1 MSDKQIFA
9 SVEVADHEVRLVV
22 GEFFN
27 ARFNIIKVE
36 RIPCFGITYDQV
48 LDPDEISNALR
59 KAASSAKRTI
69 GAEIKKVILAIPS
82 YKTKKYS
89 LRSTVDVSGIDGVIT
104 IQDVRN
110 AIKKAESVNIS
121 KDYALI
127 QTVCVKYIVNGIAT
141 RRIPIGEKCSQLSID
156 VDLLCA
162 DRKLAYDL
170 VGCVENAG
178 LQVLDIFP
186 EVYAVGKEAAL
197 FERAVEKQI
206 VVLKIERQS
215 TVLGLFRK
223 GRLTTAGV
231 LPAGLGNLVSDC
243 VDQYGVA
250 TADAVELL
258 KYSIRFNQKVYTDNP
273 VHIWSKDGET
283 KTISEKQF
291 VESIQKNVAQWV
303 KDLIKTCEPILQAGP
318 TTVIITGEGGETEG
332 LSDLLSESL
341 GCSVKCYIP
350 ETLGGRN
357 AGLTAPLGLIYA
369 YQDKL
374 PITGYIDDS
383 LDMDAFKKS
392 VSYREKKKEIDSKED
407 TLTSKLKGLFF
418 ENKAK

>member
-318 TTVIITGEGGETEG
+318 TPVIITGEGGETEG

-357 AGLTAPLGLIYA
+357 AGLTAPLGLLYA

>member
-59 KAASSAKRTI
+59 KAAGSAKRTI

-231 LPAGLGNLVSDC
+231 LPAVL
-243 VDQYGVA
+243 
-250 TADAVELL
+250 E
-258 KYSIRFNQKVYTDNP
+258 
-273 VHIWSKDGET
+273 
-283 KTISEKQF
+283 
-291 VESIQKNVAQWV
+291 
-303 KDLIKTCEPILQAGP
+303 ILS
-318 TTVIITGEGGETEG
+318 VI
-332 LSDLLSESL
+332 
-341 GCSVKCYIP
+341 V
-350 ETLGGRN
+350 
-357 AGLTAPLGLIYA
+357 
-369 YQDKL
+369 
-374 PITGYIDDS
+374 
-383 LDMDAFKKS
+383 
-392 VSYREKKKEIDSKED
+392 
-407 TLTSKLKGLFF
+407 
-418 ENKAK
+418 

>member
-59 KAASSAKRTI
+59 KAAGSAKRTI
-69 GAEIKKVILAIPS
+69 GAEIKKVNLAIPS

-243 VDQYGVA
+243 VDQYGVE
-250 TADAVELL
+250 TSDADELL

-357 AGLTAPLGLIYA
+357 AGLTAPLGLLYA